1 MHIPVSSVIY
11 IESLGH
17 EVLVHTKDG
26 VYMSSGRLIQL
37 EKVSRVHEIFS
48 LDVKQ
53 PY

>member
-11 IESLGH
+11 IESIGH

-37 EKVSRVHEIFS
+37 EKSAGFMKFS
-48 LDVKQ
+48 HWM
-53 PY
+53 